1 MKDNFFNK
9 KISINFCMLL
19 ISGSSLF
26 GEDITK
32 LEEIT
37 VNEVAY
43 SKYQNEAKP
52 ELNRTQ
58 ISKNDTA
65 KSIQTFNKSFIE
77 EAALQNVEDIIQMS
91 SNTVYTGDNHGR
103 TNDISMRGF
112 SGVPILFDGVRI
124 TNKLA
129 HPEVY
134 NLESVEVLKGP
145 DSLQYGQSSPGG
157 LVNLVTKK
165 PIKESLAKIDFE
177 VTDNPSYS
185 PKIDIG
191 GALNENK
198 SLYFRLTSVFKYDE
212 GWTNSNTDTNRLF
225 IAPSLS
231 YDINDNNVITL
242 VSEYTDEKT
251 PSNFGTYVNSNG
263 KLVAPTKNISSHPD
277 EKFEKIQKI
286 VGFDIDSIYDTWNS
300 NFKYR
305 YIDYKGENGNVMFPF
320 MYQQSTGNLSRFF
333 AIQNQEHQEHALQ
346 YTLNKEFDILGFKN
360 RFTIGSDYNKSYS
373 EITMF
378 ADMTQFSSIKL
389 TNPNYGYLTNL
400 KDHPNAKD
408 MSSPKT
414 FVENYGIFLQD
425 NINLTDS
432 LIFSAGI
439 RYDEVKPKDSQK
451 SDATTPQFGLVY
463 HLNPQTTFFTN
474 YSESF
479 TPTTRQDRNG
489 KILDP
494 EKGKGYEIAVKQ
506 KLFEDRF
513 D

>member
-165 PIKESLAKIDFE
+165 PIKESLAKIDF
-177 VTDNPSYS
+177 
-185 PKIDIG
+185 
-191 GALNENK
+191 
-198 SLYFRLTSVFKYDE
+198 
-212 GWTNSNTDTNRLF
+212 
-225 IAPSLS
+225 
-231 YDINDNNVITL
+231 
-242 VSEYTDEKT
+242 
-251 PSNFGTYVNSNG
+251 
-263 KLVAPTKNISSHPD
+263 
-277 EKFEKIQKI
+277 
-286 VGFDIDSIYDTWNS
+286 
-300 NFKYR
+300 
-305 YIDYKGENGNVMFPF
+305 
-320 MYQQSTGNLSRFF
+320 
-333 AIQNQEHQEHALQ
+333 
-346 YTLNKEFDILGFKN
+346 
-360 RFTIGSDYNKSYS
+360 
-373 EITMF
+373 
-378 ADMTQFSSIKL
+378 
-389 TNPNYGYLTNL
+389 
-400 KDHPNAKD
+400 
-408 MSSPKT
+408 
-414 FVENYGIFLQD
+414 
-425 NINLTDS
+425 
-432 LIFSAGI
+432 
-439 RYDEVKPKDSQK
+439 
-451 SDATTPQFGLVY
+451 
-463 HLNPQTTFFTN
+463 
-474 YSESF
+474 
-479 TPTTRQDRNG
+479 
-489 KILDP
+489 
-494 EKGKGYEIAVKQ
+494 
-506 KLFEDRF
+506 
-513 D
+513 